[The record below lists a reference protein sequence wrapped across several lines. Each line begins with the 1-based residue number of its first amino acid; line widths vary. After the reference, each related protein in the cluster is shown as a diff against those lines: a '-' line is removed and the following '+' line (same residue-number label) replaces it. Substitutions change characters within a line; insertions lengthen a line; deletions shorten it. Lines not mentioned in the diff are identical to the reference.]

1 MPVVEHVWPPSVDVK
16 ILCPSALVLVARK
29 TSSFLPPASQGRSP
43 SWHCGV
49 PRSHV
54 LPPSA
59 DENSAS
65 WPGSMPLLKTRPP
78 VSWVRSGSEKPVFCV
93 GGWVKPDPASWANF
107 HVLPPS
113 VEVQLLTW
121 LR

>member
-1 MPVVEHVWPPSVDVK
+1 MPVVEHVWPPSVEVRSSSP
-16 ILCPSALVLVARK
+16 LAALLVPSH
-29 TSSFLPPASQGRSP
+29 TSSFLPPASHGRSP

-65 WPGSMPLLKTRPP
+65 LARSMPVLWTRPP
-78 VSWVRSGSEKPVFCV
+78 VSWGGSGSEKPVFCV
-93 GGWVKPDPASWANF
+93 GGWVKPEPRNWANF

-113 VEVQLLTW
+113 DEVQLLTW

>member
-16 ILCPSALVLVARK
+16 ISWPSAFVLVARK
-29 TSSFLPPASQGRSP
+29 TSSFLAPANHGRSP

-59 DENSAS
+59 LENSAS
-65 WPGSMPLLKTRPP
+65 LTRSMPVLYTRPP
-78 VSWVRSGSEKPVFCV
+78 ASWVRSGSENPVFCT
-93 GGWVKPDPASWANF
+93 GGCVKPVPRNSASLN
-107 HVLPPS
+107 VLPPS
-113 VEVQLLTW
+113 DEVQLLTW